1 MSNEKFPVFC
11 PYCGAKMLLK
21 TGIFDLLETD
31 GYCVPRYWYEC
42 TNEEC
47 RSESPTGRTEEEAY
61 KAAMKRRQEP
71 NRVLTLDELK
81 CYNGFIWC
89 ESRDGEVFEPGWVE
103 DMYAYVRE
111 CETIVLCNENIDWS
125 KGRCWLRKPTEQ
137 EMENTPW
144 EDEGR

>member
-21 TGIFDLLETD
+21 NEIFNLQATD
-31 GYCVPRYWYEC
+31 GNRARYWYRCRNEGCEC
-42 TNEEC
+42 D
-47 RSESPTGRTEEEAY
+47 SPTRETAEEAY
-61 KAAMKRRQEP
+61 KAAMKRYEEP

-81 CYNGFIWC
+81 HYNGFIWC

-103 DMYAYVRE
+103 DMYAYGRE
-111 CETIVLCNENIDWS
+111 CETINLCNENIDWS
-125 KGRCWLRKPTEQ
+125 KGRCWLRKPTEK

-144 EDEGR
+144 EENA

>member
-1 MSNEKFPVFC
+1 MSDEKFPVFC

-21 TGIFDLLETD
+21 NEIFNLQATD
-31 GYCVPRYWYEC
+31 GNRARYWYRCRNEGCEC
-42 TNEEC
+42 D
-47 RSESPTGRTEEEAY
+47 SPTRKTAEEAY
-61 KAAMKRRQEP
+61 KAAMRRWQEP

-81 CYNGFIWC
+81 HYNGFIWC

-103 DMYAYVRE
+103 DMYVYVME
-111 CETIVLCNENIDWS
+111 CETINLCSENIDWS
-125 KGRCWLRKPTEQ
+125 EGRCWLRKPTEQ

>member
-21 TGIFDLLETD
+21 NEIFNLQATN
-31 GYCVPRYWYEC
+31 GNRARYWYRCRNEGCEC
-42 TNEEC
+42 D
-47 RSESPTGRTEEEAY
+47 SPTRETAEEAY

-71 NRVLTLDELK
+71 NRVLTPTELK
-81 CYNGFIWC
+81 SYTGFIWC

-103 DMYAYVRE
+103 DMYVYVRE
-111 CETIVLCNENIDWS
+111 CEPIILCNENIDWS